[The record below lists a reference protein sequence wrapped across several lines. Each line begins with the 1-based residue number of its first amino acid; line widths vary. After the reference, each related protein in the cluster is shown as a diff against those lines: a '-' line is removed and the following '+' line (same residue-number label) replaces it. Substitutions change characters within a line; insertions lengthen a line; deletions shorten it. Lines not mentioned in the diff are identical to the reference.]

1 MAEVLSPVLI
11 VGARAGIGRA
21 LARAYAA
28 GGCDL
33 ILAARGTDDLED
45 DRQDLELRHN
55 ISVATAD
62 YDVLTGDPDRFLAGL
77 ETVPGT
83 MIMVAGLLGD
93 PDLSLRED
101 DEARAI
107 LDTNFAGPARLM
119 LAAARVMTK
128 PGSTLIGIGSVAG
141 DRGRG
146 SNLVYGSAK
155 AGFAAFLSGLRNKLQ
170 PSGVH
175 VMTVKPGFVR
185 TPMTAGMKL
194 PPLITAEPEAVA
206 KAVVS
211 AHKRG
216 KNEIYVKLVWWPIM
230 QIIKAIPEPLFKRL
244 KL

>member
-1 MAEVLSPVLI
+1 MPEILSPVLI

-28 GGCDL
+28 EGCSI
-33 ILAARGTDDLED
+33 ILAARGTADLGDDKT
-45 DRQDLELRHN
+45 DLELRHGVKV
-55 ISVATAD
+55 STAD
-62 YDVLTGDPDRFLAGL
+62 YDVVTGDPDRFFAELG
-77 ETVPGT
+77 EVPGT
-83 MIMVAGLLGD
+83 MIMVAGMLGD
-93 PDLSLRED
+93 QDASLRED
-101 DEARAI
+101 EEARAV
-107 LDTNFAGPARLM
+107 LETNFAGPARFM

-185 TPMTAGMKL
+185 TAMTAGMKL

-216 KNEIYVKLVWWPIM
+216 RNEIYVKLIWWPIM
-230 QIIKAIPEPLFKRL
+230 QVIKAIPEPLFKRL